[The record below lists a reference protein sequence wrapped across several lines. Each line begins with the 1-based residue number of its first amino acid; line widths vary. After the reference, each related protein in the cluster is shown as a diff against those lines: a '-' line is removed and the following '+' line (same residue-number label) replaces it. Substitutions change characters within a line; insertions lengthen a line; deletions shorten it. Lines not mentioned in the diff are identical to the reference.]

1 MTDILYIG
9 AVPRSGTTI
18 LERTLATGRKSF
30 ALGEVVHL
38 GERGVKSDEPCGCG
52 EKFSECRFWSA
63 VGDRAFGGWDTD
75 EFESFQRDRR
85 TVDRHRY
92 IPLMLMPQLAPRSFR
107 DALRRYVEVLDRM
120 YTAITDTAADHGQRV
135 DVLIDSSKHPSYLFL
150 LRALP
155 SHRVH
160 LLHVVRDPRGVANSF
175 ARLVYRP
182 ETGRPMAKLM
192 ATGTAR
198 VVGRWTAHNLLLQ
211 AAGWLGVPRRRLSY
225 ERFTDDPSL
234 LARTVDELLGPD
246 ATGAFAI
253 DGSQVTLG
261 TDHTVSGNPV
271 RFTAGTVTIRPDDS
285 WRREMSPARLALIA
299 VLTTPLRQVYA
310 R

>member
-18 LERTLATGRKSF
+18 LERTLATGRRSI

-52 EKFSECRFWSA
+52 EKFSECKFWSA

-85 TVDRHRY
+85 TVDRNRY
-92 IPLMLMPQLAPRSFR
+92 IPLMLMPQLAPSSFR

-120 YTAITDTAADHGQRV
+120 YTAIADTAADQGQRV
-135 DVLIDSSKHPSYLFL
+135 DVLVDSSKHPSYLFL

-160 LLHVVRDPRGVANSF
+160 LLHVVRDPRGVASSF
-175 ARLVYRP
+175 ARLVPRP
-182 ETGRPMAKLM
+182 ENGQPMGRM
-192 ATGTAR
+192 GIGR
-198 VVGRWTAHNLLLQ
+198 VIGRWTTHNLLLQ
-211 AAGWLGVPRRRLSY
+211 AAGWIGVPRRRLSY
-225 ERFTDDPSL
+225 ERFTDDPSS

-246 ATGAFAI
+246 ATGPFAI
-253 DGSQVTLG
+253 DGSHVTLG

-285 WRREMSPARLALIA
+285 WRRNLSPVRLAVIG